1 MPNMPPELF
10 EREPSDVFAAEGHGE
25 TVAHA
30 EPELFGMAPFQ
41 VVALAMLV
49 LIVIMVWK
57 KVPGMITGGLDAK
70 IALIRAQLDEA
81 KTLRA
86 EAEALRD
93 EYAAKIVSAEK
104 DAEVLLDGARAE
116 ADAIL
121 ARAEADGEA
130 MVVRRQRMAEDKIA
144 AAERAAIAEVKARAV
159 TASAAASRQLIA
171 ARHDSAADRTLTDEV
186 IASL

>member
-1 MPNMPPELF
+1 MANPVHGAPELF
-10 EREPSDVFAAEGHGE
+10 EAEPADAFTQQGA
-25 TVAHA
+25 AHA
-30 EPELFGMAPFQ
+30 EPELFGLAPFQ
-41 VVALAMLV
+41 IVALAMMV

-57 KVPGMITGGLDAK
+57 KVTGMISGGLDAK
-70 IALIRAQLDEA
+70 IAVIRTQLEEA

-93 EYAAKIVSAEK
+93 EYAAKIASAEK

-121 ARAEADGEA
+121 ARAETDSAA
-130 MVVRRQRMAEDKIA
+130 MVTRRQRMAEVKIA

-159 TASAAASRQLIA
+159 TASAAASRKLIA